1 MKKPISLALLLFT
14 AFLAWGALAGAE
26 NTADETV
33 RISATDTTSARLE
46 DKLAEGSG
54 INIDNLVTGINEKL
68 TISTEDKLSTKGDL
82 LTHDGTDDKTLAVG
96 TDGQVLVV
104 DSASAN
110 GIKWDTATDLSAPGP
125 IGDTTPSTGDF
136 TEFSAESIVIKSGSV
151 RAKRI
156 AFAITVSNNGSSIQH
171 KAKSLVDPVNSS
183 ATSFPFPNE
192 IPGLSRTIANT
203 PRINSSTDFTS
214 GLGILS
220 SDKKQLYFDWITEQ
234 GSSQLNY
241 ITGKIL
247 YNTTGTTYIIRPAFN
262 SINVNGSAK
271 HRIGLTLQS
280 PNSSTTYNWDS
291 GTIGTNKEITFI
303 VEGWAKF

>member
-1 MKKPISLALLLFT
+1 MKKSFTLVLIFTVSLV
-14 AFLAWGALAGAE
+14 WGSMVNAE

-33 RISATDTTSARLE
+33 RISATDTTSGKLA

-68 TISTEDKLSTKGDL
+68 TISAQDKLSTKGDL
-82 LTHDGTDDKTLAVG
+82 LTNSGSGDTTLAVG

-104 DSASAN
+104 DSAASN
-110 GIKWDTATDLSAPGP
+110 GIKWADSLDLSAPGP
-125 IGDTTPSTGDF
+125 IGGTTPGTGDF
-136 TEFSAESIVIKSGSV
+136 TDLSAQNLIIKNGSE

-192 IPGLSRTIANT
+192 VTGLSGTIANT
-203 PRINSSTDFTS
+203 PLINSSTDFAS
-214 GLGILS
+214 GVGVLS
-220 SDKKQLYFDWITEQ
+220 SNKKELYFDWITEQ
-234 GSSQLNY
+234 GSSQLNH

-247 YNTTGTTYIIRPAFN
+247 YNTTGTTYFLRPTFR

-271 HRIGLTLQS
+271 HRIGLVLQNPS
-280 PNSSTTYNWDS
+280 SSTTYNWDS

-303 VEGWAKF
+303 VEGWVKF